1 MFRFIS
7 LISLISL
14 LLGMTMSLSAQNPFG
29 SFDPKKVRAYSDP
42 MGSEKIVSDEAVES
56 KVKLPLSDKESYID
70 LFVNVYENGDSIQT
84 TPVPSLHFKAK
95 ESRFFSIIADTV
107 KNKVFLSLPRL
118 MGAFPLKWE
127 DEQKFIFTHPD
138 KRDESI
144 PLAILYSDK
153 NDKLEKELRKAGLI
167 DDKNQTETPQKVAD
181 FLKTFATI
189 TFKER

>member
-1 MFRFIS
+1 MLRFIS
-7 LISLISL
+7 LISLL
-14 LLGMTMSLSAQNPFG
+14 FGMVMGLSAQNQSG
-29 SFDPKKVRAYSDP
+29 SIDLTKVRAYSVP
-42 MGSEKIVSDEAVES
+42 MGSMKIVSDEAVES

-70 LFVNVYENGDSIQT
+70 LFVNVYENGDSVQT
-84 TPVPSLHFKAK
+84 TPVPSLYFGPK

-107 KNKVFLSLPRL
+107 KNKVFLSIPRV

-127 DEQKFIFTHPD
+127 DEQKFIFTHPE

-153 NDKLEKELRKAGLI
+153 DGKREKELRKAGLI
-167 DDKNQTETPQKVAD
+167 DDKNQTEAPRKVTD